1 MHLTSES
8 CDVIRTQFLFNSH
21 ELATK
26 RLIINIGIIADD
38 QCANYERH
46 NKESIEND
54 SFSCAIY
61 GVCIIEHTRR
71 ICLQR
76 FSANFVAAAP
86 KTMLIPRF
94 HKLLTVGTFTFVQDS

>member
-1 MHLTSES
+1 MF
-8 CDVIRTQFLFNSH
+8 RTQLLFNSH

-26 RLIINIGIIADD
+26 RLKINLGIIADH
-38 QCANYERH
+38 QCANYERYD
-46 NKESIEND
+46 KESIEND
-54 SFSCAIY
+54 PFSRVIY

-94 HKLLTVGTFTFVQDS
+94 HKLIIVVTFTFIHDS